1 MDEIQQILNSM
12 MSSATGPQ
20 TAAVAIAVI
29 GLNIHFGFTGL
40 LNIGQSAFMLL
51 GAYGFAITIKE
62 GIPALGIEPLG
73 FPALVVG
80 VIVGLGLA
88 FLFALI
94 LGVPTLKLR
103 GDYLAIVT
111 ISAAEI
117 VRYIG
122 RSVGYETLF
131 GLTGG
136 AQGIPGSQYREPFTD
151 LSPLGS
157 GNSTFL
163 EFNYTDVADGA
174 VWVRLVGWL
183 VGVGIIVAIVM
194 LAKGRTGLTGMAKR
208 GAMAGLIVLATVVL
222 LFLAPVNNQ
231 NTGVDGW
238 WVTIVA
244 WVVAALSTVLVL
256 MLARSPWGRALRG
269 VREDEDAMR
278 SLGKNVFAIKMQAL
292 VIGGLFG
299 ALGGMIYVLPATVQ
313 PDSMGRS
320 LTFFCYTALLL
331 GGAATI
337 WGPIL
342 GSIIFFAGRIFI
354 IGFSNTYF
362 DGFMSNQESSQ
373 FAFIVVGVVLMLLVI
388 FRPQG
393 ILGDKRELRFNV

>member
-1 MDEIQQILNSM
+1 MNDIQDILNAMIREAVS
-12 MSSATGPQ
+12 PQ

-29 GLNIHFGFTGL
+29 GLNIHFGYTGL

-62 GIPALGIEPLG
+62 GHSMVLGI
-73 FPALVVG
+73 
-80 VIVGLGLA
+80 IVGLLLA
-88 FLFALI
+88 FVFALV

-117 VRYIG
+117 IRYVG
-122 RSVGYETLF
+122 RSVGYEGLF
-131 GLTGG
+131 NLTGG
-136 AQGIPGSQYREPFTD
+136 AQGIPGSQYRGPFTD
-151 LSPLGS
+151 LSPFGS
-157 GNSTFL
+157 GNTTL
-163 EFNYTDVADGA
+163 LPFNYTDVAGGSTL
-174 VWVRLVGWL
+174 VRVIGWL
-183 VGVGIIVAIVM
+183 VVIALIWLLVRVARGKVALEGSARGV
-194 LAKGRTGLTGMAKR
+194 
-208 GAMAGLIVLATVVL
+208 AMAGIVFVTVL
-222 LFLAPVNNQ
+222 LVFFLAPVPNQ
-231 NTGVDGW
+231 NTGVRGW
-238 WVTIVA
+238 WFTFVA
-244 WVVAALSTVLVL
+244 WVLVALSLLLLIGLV
-256 MLARSPWGRALRG
+256 RSPWGRALRG

-299 ALGGMIYVLPATVQ
+299 AIGGMVYVLPATVQ

-320 LTFFCYTALLL
+320 ITFFAYTALLL

-337 WGPIL
+337 WGPVL
-342 GSIIFFAGRIFI
+342 GSLIFFVGRVFI
-354 IGFSNTYF
+354 IAASSKYLSNDDYLNI
-362 DGFMSNQESSQ
+362 MSGQQTSQ
-373 FAFIVVGVVLMLLVI
+373 FAFIVVGVALMLLVI